1 MADENDNQEQE
12 QTKRDEL
19 LDLLK
24 QKGYDEATIEQ
35 YMSIV
40 DGIVDEET
48 PDNAK
53 VKIEQIKAQKIAMVL
68 EQVMGFITGDNV
80 KSIIEKWGERKKH
93 IIEAE
98 AQKVVLIKD
107 KDLDNMKDARSFLRY
122 KYWQDILLVAI
133 VLVAIGTLSLTQNI
147 DRQVTGTL
155 VAAIIGYALGR
166 FKNRPEDN

>member
-1 MADENDNQEQE
+1 MADENDNQEK
-12 QTKRDEL
+12 TKRDEL
-19 LDLLK
+19 IDLLK
-24 QKGYDEATIEQ
+24 EKGFDEATVEQ
-35 YMSIV
+35 HMTIV

-53 VKIEQIKAQKIAMVL
+53 VRIEQIKAQNMAFIIG
-68 EQVMGFITGDNV
+68 QVMSFITGDNI

-93 IIEAE
+93 LIEAE
-98 AQKVVLIKD
+98 AQKVVTIKD
-107 KDLDNMKDARSFLRY
+107 KDLDNMKDARSFLKY
-122 KYWQDILLVAI
+122 KYWQDILLVVVVLIAI
-133 VLVAIGTLSLTQNI
+133 VIFSLTDSI